1 MPLRLLPW
9 SLWPLFAEL
18 LLKAAAGGN
27 VSFPPH
33 FAWITSHSREASC
46 ASTYRFIVGF
56 GMALVATVS
65 LNALSQNVA
74 AEETTSPDESVKQ
87 IALTEAQIESFIAAE
102 KEMAPII
109 AKAPQGDQPDPK
121 IMEQLEAVAKKYKFA
136 NYAEFDDVDENIGLV
151 MSGIDPDTKKYVG
164 PDAVL
169 KKEIATIDT
178 ENLPPNDKKGQLDEL
193 QSELKSP
200 PDPVQFPANIDL
212 VVKNY
217 DRLNRVMP
225 AVQ

>member
-1 MPLRLLPW
+1 MR
-9 SLWPLFAEL
+9 
-18 LLKAAAGGN
+18 
-27 VSFPPH
+27 
-33 FAWITSHSREASC
+33 ITS
-46 ASTYRFIVGF
+46 RFIVGF

-65 LNALSQNVA
+65 LSALSQNVA
-74 AEETTSPDESVKQ
+74 AEEATSPDESVKQ
-87 IALTEAQIESFIAAE
+87 IALTETQIESFIAAE

-164 PDAVL
+164 PDAVI
-169 KKEIATIDT
+169 KKHIAFIDS
-178 ENLPPNDKKGQLDEL
+178 ENLASNDKKAQLDEL
-193 QSELKSP
+193 QSKLKSP
-200 PDPVQFPANIDL
+200 PEPVKFPANIDL

-217 DRLNRVMP
+217 DKINAAMRRIQVSLWLSVYEYTP
-225 AVQ
+225 